1 MVSPQQLLCYGIHS
15 SFSISSMEMKWSIDR
30 LSEHLKR
37 LSREE
42 KKINF
47 ELLSGI
53 SMNSAIMNEIIIP
66 SIT

>member
-42 KKINF
+42 KKNKFRIIKWNF
-47 ELLSGI
+47 
-53 SMNSAIMNEIIIP
+53 NE
-66 SIT
+66 